1 MDKNMDKDKSWA
13 VLLTDLTK
21 AFECIVY
28 DFLIAKLEAYC
39 FSYEAL
45 KVMQNYLIDRKHRT
59 KVRYSFS
66 DFIDLLLCVPQ
77 DSILVLL
84 LFNIYIC
91 DIFIFVEED
100 NNVSYADNTTPYS
113 KNQICYNSSR
123 EYRNKR
129 KGSFQLVFYELSE
142 S

>member
-1 MDKNMDKDKSWA
+1 MNKNMDKDKSWA

-66 DFIDLLLCVPQ
+66 DFIDLLLGVPQ
-77 DSILVLL
+77 GSILVLL

-91 DIFIFVEED
+91 DIFIFV
-100 NNVSYADNTTPYS
+100 
-113 KNQICYNSSR
+113 
-123 EYRNKR
+123 
-129 KGSFQLVFYELSE
+129 
-142 S
+142 